1 MTKILFIIFMMAM
14 LALTACSEK
23 KEISTDGVPSM
34 ASDSESSQRES
45 KKFLAYE
52 HFVSIDTTEED
63 LAHAYKKTIATCV
76 NDKENSCTILDSN
89 ISSGNYVS
97 ARIKLRIKP
106 RGVIG
111 IIESATSNG
120 SVINESTHV
129 EDLAQPITDNE
140 QRLKMLESHRDRLLA
155 LQEKAVND
163 IESLIKISEE
173 LSKVQAEL
181 ESAKGQNA
189 HLLQRVNM
197 DIVNI
202 NFVVEANRSFW
213 KPVSKSFS
221 QFSNRLSD
229 GISDSIRGV
238 AYLLPWSIVVVLA
251 LFFFRF
257 LWRRGK
263 KI

>member
-1 MTKILFIIFMMAM
+1 MTKKILIIFLMAM
-14 LALTACSEK
+14 LALSACSEK
-23 KEISTDGVPSM
+23 KEISTDGVPGM
-34 ASDSESSQRES
+34 AYDSEKSQRES
-45 KKFLAYE
+45 TKFLAYE
-52 HFVSIDTTEED
+52 HFVSIDTTEEA
-63 LAHAYKKTIATCV
+63 LAHVYKKTLAACI
-76 NDKENSCTILDSN
+76 NDIENSCTILDSSV
-89 ISSGNYVS
+89 SSGNQVS
-97 ARIKLRIKP
+97 ARIRLRIKP
-106 RGVIG
+106 KGVKG
-111 IIESATSNG
+111 IIESATSSG
-120 SVINESTHV
+120 SVIRESTHV
-129 EDLAQPITDNE
+129 EDLAQPITDTE
-140 QRLKMLESHRDRLLA
+140 KRLKMLESHRDRLLA

-181 ESAKGQNA
+181 ESATGQNA

-197 DIVNI
+197 DIVDM

-221 QFSNRLSD
+221 QFSYRLSD

-238 AYLLPWSIVVVLA
+238 AYLLPWSIIVILA
-251 LFFFRF
+251 VFFFRF

>member
-1 MTKILFIIFMMAM
+1 MMTM
-14 LALTACSEK
+14 LALSACSK
-23 KEISTDGVPSM
+23 KEEFSTDGVPGM
-34 ASDSESSQRES
+34 ASDSETSQRES
-45 KKFLAYE
+45 TKFLAYE

-63 LAHAYKKTIATCV
+63 LAHAYKKTIAACV
-76 NDKENSCTILDSN
+76 SDKENNCTILDSN
-89 ISSGNYVS
+89 ISSGTYVS
-97 ARIKLRIKP
+97 ARIKLRINP
-106 RGVIG
+106 NGVKG
-111 IIESATSNG
+111 IIESATGKG

-129 EDLAQPITDNE
+129 EDLAQPIIDSE
-140 QRLKMLESHRDRLLA
+140 KRLKMLESHRDRLLA

-181 ESAKGQNA
+181 EGAKGQNA
-189 HLLQRVNM
+189 HLLQRINM
-197 DIVNI
+197 DIVNL

-213 KPVSKSFS
+213 KPISQSFS
-221 QFSNRLSD
+221 RFSTRLSD
-229 GISDSIRGV
+229 GISDSIQGV
-238 AYLLPWSIVVVLA
+238 AYLLPWSIVVIMA